1 VASRVYAADRD
12 TTAAERVLRK
22 AITVDPASLQAYGL
36 LGRLYLEQ
44 QRLGDARR
52 EFEALA
58 SRQPRLVAAHT
69 MVGILS
75 EIQQDRVAARAAY
88 ERALVVDARA
98 AVPANNLAWMLAE
111 SGQDL
116 DRALELAQTAK
127 AGLPDTPAVDDTL
140 GLAYYKKGLYS
151 QAIAAFQS
159 STAQEP
165 GNAAFQLRLGLA
177 YMKGGRWQDSTKTL
191 REALRLNPHVT
202 GADEARKALEAMGQS

>member
-1 VASRVYAADRD
+1 M
-12 TTAAERVLRK
+12 
-22 AITVDPASLQAYGL
+22 
-36 LGRLYLEQ
+36 
-44 QRLGDARR
+44 
-52 EFEALA
+52 
-58 SRQPRLVAAHT
+58 QPRLVAAHT

-88 ERALVVDARA
+88 ERALAVDARA

-191 REALRLNPHVT
+191 REALRLNPHVS